1 MDKKIIYDAIT
12 SICMPAYYTRMFENM
27 HEGIDETFRADVEA
41 LGFEN
46 FDKIV
51 RNNCEIEGALND
63 LYGHLNSAESNYF
76 ANFVATAVTCCIVRH
91 KTAFIPVDSPVLHA
105 DDDLFGDWVCD
116 TVLTAFK
123 DHDLNECEYD
133 ARQEFN
139 RVVASNE
146 DRFVMRNG
154 KMYREVTYVQICDD
168 YGTELEYN
176 CPAYYV
182 FNDSDQIWFELADST
197 EQLDVYDIESK
208 LMELAKND
216 QHTDITIHLLCSPYH
231 NADNGKDY
239 AVSEQ
244 IIKKSGH
251 ADNLLA
257 LIRGYSDYL

>member
-1 MDKKIIYDAIT
+1 MDKKIIYNAIT

-41 LGFEN
+41 LGFEQ

-76 ANFVATAVTCCIVRH
+76 ANFIKTSVTCCIVRH
-91 KTAFIPVDSPVLHA
+91 KTAFIPVDSPIMRIT
-105 DDDLFGDWVCD
+105 DDLFVGDWQYDAVF
-116 TVLTAFK
+116 TAFK
-123 DHDLNECEYD
+123 DHDLYEADRD
-133 ARQEFN
+133 ASDEFD
-139 RVVASNE
+139 RVVACNE
-146 DRFVMRNG
+146 DRFVMRDG
-154 KMYREVTYVQICDD
+154 RMYREVTYVQICDD

-176 CPAYYV
+176 CPAYYI
-182 FNDSDQIWFELADST
+182 FDGDQIWFELADST

-216 QHTDITIHLLCSPYH
+216 QHTDMTIHLVCSPYH
-231 NADNGKDY
+231 NADNGEDY
-239 AVSEQ
+239 VVSEQ

-257 LIRGYSDYL
+257 VIRGYSDYL